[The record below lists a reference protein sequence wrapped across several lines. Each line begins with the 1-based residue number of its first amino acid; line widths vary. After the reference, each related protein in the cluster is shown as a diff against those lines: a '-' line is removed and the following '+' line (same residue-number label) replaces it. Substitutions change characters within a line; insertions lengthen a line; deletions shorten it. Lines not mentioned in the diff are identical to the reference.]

1 LQKTKEKGDK
11 MNLLK
16 GKRLKDTKKYAY
28 PIDPIRK
35 KRIDEMCVK
44 HNKSIKQVLDKAL
57 DNYLDILEKTDPV

>member
-1 LQKTKEKGDK
+1 

-57 DNYLDILEKTDPV
+57 DNYLDILEKTDPVQGVKKAPS

>member
-11 MNLLK
+11 M
-16 GKRLKDTKKYAY
+16 LKDKKKYAY